1 MSKCFY
7 VLFCLVLLSSVLFGE
22 IAIEFDDKE
31 WNLPEGFGALTA
43 DELKGGVCFTADANV
58 PVGIALSEMGLDQF
72 LNHPVRFALR
82 GQEGQG
88 AKLDPILPGKQ
99 KAENVIG
106 VICDGG
112 QVMAVCH
119 PEELPAT
126 GIPDNASR
134 GVMNAD
140 FIGLESFIMAI
151 REGVKRADAA
161 DEIPRCVLVVRS
173 KTSFGHMVRVLQL
186 VRSAGCMSG
195 LVRVDDGFPSL
206 DFDLLIDPNVEP
218 PLVKVPGAEPA
229 GRIVVNIRQDGT
241 LTVGGNLIL
250 VGDEDV
256 TDYVN
261 QERRRLEAE
270 GLSAKLFLRGDRN
283 SVFKYS
289 RSVIRAAAKA
299 GVDQVIFAV
308 YEVSDKKPESA
319 LKIRETDIEMALPK
333 HDDGLPKVGSEAPVL
348 VEIAIDSKDRISIL
362 NEGGMLDVD
371 PAVRDL
377 PLLKTKLKDIAKAE
391 GLQERDLRVSIF
403 VDPLA
408 SHQRVI
414 DVLNALA
421 VNGVTRVTFA
431 DLETA
436 EGDK

>member
-1 MSKCFY
+1 MSKRFH
-7 VLFCLVLLSSVLFGE
+7 VLFGLVLLSSALFGE
-22 IAIEFDDKE
+22 ILIEFDGTE
-31 WNLPEGFGALTA
+31 WNLPEGFGDLTA

-58 PVGIALSEMGLDQF
+58 PVGIALKGMGLDQL

-88 AKLDPILPGKQ
+88 AELDPILLGKQ
-99 KAENVIG
+99 KAENVIA

-112 QVMAVCH
+112 QVMAVFH
-119 PEELPAT
+119 PEEAPAT
-126 GIPDNASR
+126 GIPDNAGR

-140 FIGLESFIMAI
+140 FIGLESFLAAI
-151 REGVKRADAA
+151 KEGIKRADAA
-161 DEIPRCVLVVRS
+161 DEMPRCVLVVRS

-195 LVRVDDGFPSL
+195 LVRVDDAFPSME
-206 DFDLLIDPNVEP
+206 FDLLIDPQVEP
-218 PLVKVPGAEPA
+218 PLVKVLPAEPT
-229 GRIVVNIRQDGT
+229 GRIVVNIRLDGT
-241 LTVGGNLIL
+241 LTVGGNLVL
-250 VGDEDV
+250 VSDEDV

-283 SVFKYS
+283 SVFEYS

-299 GVDQVIFAV
+299 GVDQVVFAV
-308 YEVSDKKPESA
+308 YEASRKKPESA
-319 LKIRETDIEMALPK
+319 SKFHETDIEMALPK
-333 HDDGLPKVGSEAPVL
+333 HDDGLPKVGGEAPVV

-362 NEGGMLDVD
+362 KEGGMLDVD

-377 PLLKTKLKDIAKAE
+377 PLLNTKLKGIAKAE
-391 GLQERDLRVSIF
+391 GLQGRDLRVSIW

-408 SHQRVI
+408 SLQRVI

-421 VNGVTRVTFA
+421 ANGVTRVKFA
-431 DLETA
+431 DLEAA
-436 EGDK
+436 EEDK